1 VNVVILCARMASTRL
16 PGKALVALEGKTVLH
31 HLMDRYRTCQR
42 VDRVIVATTRDGSD
56 DPIARLCAQVHVP
69 CHRGSVNDVVGRMN
83 DALMHHAP
91 AATAV
96 FRGLGDMPLFDTG
109 LLDWRFD
116 LLARRKADV
125 IWCGLP
131 DDPFPV
137 YGSRESPWSR
147 SAWDQIVRFS
157 KGAEREHAGQCLYSN
172 LARYRVVYTEVLPD
186 EYYRPYRFELDTP
199 DDLAFF
205 REVFKA
211 LHTGPGTPATLDA
224 LRWLDEHPEM
234 AVLNADVELKTLT
247 RVDWEKRK
255 RGWLWKCNECGAHPL
270 LVDTLQ
276 DRGRDKHG
284 TRRQRLEM
292 TCPACGSKDY
302 FYTVEGNGSA

>member
-16 PGKALVALEGKTVLH
+16 PGKALAALGGKTVLH
-31 HLMDRYRTCQR
+31 HLVDRYRTCRR
-42 VDRVIVATTRDGSD
+42 VERVIVATTRDESD
-56 DPIARLCAQVHVP
+56 DPIARLCGVIGVP
-69 CHRGSVNDVVGRMN
+69 CYRGSINNVVGRMN

-109 LLDWRFD
+109 LLDWRFE

-157 KGAEREHAGQCLYSN
+157 KADELEHAGQCLYRN
-172 LARYRVVYTEVLPD
+172 LARYRVVYTEMLPE

-199 DDLAFF
+199 DDLALF
-205 REVFKA
+205 REIFNA
-211 LHTGPGTPATLDA
+211 LHTGPGTPSTLDA
-224 LRWLDEHPEM
+224 LRWLDAHPE
-234 AVLNADVELKTLT
+234 AAALNAGVEIKTLT
-247 RVDWEKRK
+247 VVDWEKR
-255 RGWLWKCNECGAHPL
+255 RGSLWRCSECGAHPL
-270 LVDTLQ
+270 QADTVRAV
-276 DRGRDKHG
+276 RGSDGR
-284 TRRQRLEM
+284 TRRKLV
-292 TCPACGSKDY
+292 TVCPGCGVERD
-302 FYTVEGNGSA
+302 FYEAVER